1 MESIMR
7 HYFFALSLILALA
20 FPIASIA
27 QDAEPTTTE
36 TVKESA
42 QELATEVQQEV
53 TQAADSVAET
63 VTEATDAEPHKSSL
77 ARDIKKARKIIIS
90 GSGDNDFVRGMI
102 IGLLQPIFLAAMFC
116 LGLWSGQMSEKLKHI
131 WVLPV
136 AIYVATAIGVF
147 ISIYHTDWKP
157 SLDNENFKF
166 LTHLQSMDAVAVM
179 IGVIIGAAVA
189 MQFAVTPIIALAVVA
204 AAGLFMGF
212 STLPDINTDQTSL
225 MSFWAGLGLTGLL
238 VNIFGIGFET
248 FFQSINL
255 RMITRLVGIAT
266 AVLSIFMAVKIF

>member
-1 MESIMR
+1 MR
-7 HYFFALSLILALA
+7 HFVLALVLMCTLA
-20 FPIASIA
+20 FPIASF
-27 QDAEPTTTE
+27 AEEATPTTTE

-42 QELATEVQQEV
+42 AELASEVQQEV
-53 TQAADSVAET
+53 TQAADAVSET
-63 VTEATDAEPHKSSL
+63 VDEATDTQTIESSL
-77 ARDIKKARKIIIS
+77 AKDIKKARKIIIN
-90 GSGDNDFVRGMI
+90 GSGNNDFIRGMI
-102 IGLLQPIFLAAMFC
+102 IGLLQPIFLASMFC

-136 AIYVATAIGVF
+136 AIYVATAVGVF
-147 ISIYHTDWKP
+147 ITIYHTDWKP

-166 LTHLQSMDAVAVM
+166 LTHLQSMDAVAVV

-204 AAGLFMGF
+204 AAGLFLGF
-212 STLPDINTDQTSL
+212 SSIPDITDQASL
-225 MSFWAGLGLTGLL
+225 MPFWAGLGLTGLL

-255 RMITRLVGIAT
+255 RAVTRLVGIAT
-266 AVLSIFMAVKIF
+266 TLLSIFMAVKIF